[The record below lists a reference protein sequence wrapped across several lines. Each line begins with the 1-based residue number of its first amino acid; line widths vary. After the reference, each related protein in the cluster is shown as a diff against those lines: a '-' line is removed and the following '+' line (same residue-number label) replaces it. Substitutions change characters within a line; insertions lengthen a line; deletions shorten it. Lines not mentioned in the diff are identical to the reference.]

1 MYLKILIINFVLN
14 IGLVDL
20 VCSTLNEDEIQICAQ
35 GVYDWWPSITE
46 ALFKYQGTGDVICVG
61 ACQCRG
67 SSCGVKSILK
77 QVSTA
82 FPRKRPSLE

>member
-1 MYLKILIINFVLN
+1 MFLKW

-20 VCSTLNEDEIQICAQ
+20 VCSTLNDEEIQTCAQ

-67 SSCGVKSILK
+67 SSCSVKSIFK
-77 QVSTA
+77 QVSTT
-82 FPRKRPSLE
+82 FPGKKTSLE